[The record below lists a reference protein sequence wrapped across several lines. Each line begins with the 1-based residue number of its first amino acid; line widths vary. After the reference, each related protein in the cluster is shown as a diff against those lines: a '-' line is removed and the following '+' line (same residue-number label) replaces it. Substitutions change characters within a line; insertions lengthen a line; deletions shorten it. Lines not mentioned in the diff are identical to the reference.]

1 MDLTEPMKYWADK
14 LGLSNW
20 NIHFVENCSP
30 NDMRLDACAG
40 EAEWDVTGRNA
51 TIRIIDPKDY
61 GDRMVPFDREK
72 TLVHE
77 LLHIKFSMLDE
88 SGDPLRDKLT
98 HQMIDDLAKALVRA
112 KRDGATSYTVKERGA
127 GNETY

>member
-1 MDLTEPMKYWADK
+1 MDLTEPMKYWADR
-14 LGLSNW
+14 LGLGNW
-20 NIHFVENCSP
+20 YIYFEENCSP
-30 NDMRLDACAG
+30 NNMKLDACAG

-61 GDRMVPFDREK
+61 GDRIVPFDREQ

-112 KRDGATSYTVKERGA
+112 KRDGATNYTIKKGGVD
-127 GNETY
+127 NEVC